1 MTIQLR
7 DQSIELYEDE
17 MFIVSKGVEC
27 CLKADEEVESL
38 IVGLN
43 VTSNA
48 TRGKPNL

>member
-1 MTIQLR
+1 LTIQLR

-38 IVGLN
+38 IVGLD

-48 TRGKPNL
+48 AKGKPNL